1 MECGEVGL
9 KNKVWRMGFK
19 NGVWRGGIKEWRVEG
34 YD

>member
-19 NGVWRGGIKEWRVEG
+19 NGVWRGGIKEWSVEG